1 MTHLCAVG
9 FRVRILARQPR
20 GASPLVIVKAPPAAR
35 EARPSTNG
43 PSPKTGFTDIP
54 PRERARARAH
64 TSRNTIGS
72 RECMHEEVRIGAP
85 FRGAQLRFRRRRT
98 SRTGLL

>member
-1 MTHLCAVG
+1 MPRIFTRALSRYAPVAYVCPMTHLCAVG

-54 PRERARARAH
+54 PRERARARTHVA
-64 TSRNTIGS
+64 
-72 RECMHEEVRIGAP
+72 
-85 FRGAQLRFRRRRT
+85 
-98 SRTGLL
+98 

>member
-54 PRERARARAH
+54 PRERARARTHVAY
-64 TSRNTIGS
+64 
-72 RECMHEEVRIGAP
+72 IGAP